1 MPLAKI
7 VSKVAKKA
15 IKSTK
20 VSANVTVKAPKGK
33 RISSAE
39 DARLKAINKPTK
51 PATKS
56 SAKKSAKAL
65 KESGKAKP
73 KTDSTY
79 QRFLPNSFETEKVTA
94 RQLAREAAAKRAA
107 SKMR

>member
-39 DARLKAINKPTK
+39 DARLKAINKT
-51 PATKS
+51 TS
-56 SAKKSAKAL
+56 TTAKASKASAKAL
-65 KESGKAKP
+65 KASGKVKP
-73 KTDSTY
+73 KTDTMY
-79 QRFLPNSFETEKVTA
+79 TRFKSNSMETEKLTA

>member
-20 VSANVTVKAPKGK
+20 VSPTVTVKAKKGK

-39 DARLKAINKPTK
+39 DARLKAINKTIS
-51 PATKS
+51 TT
-56 SAKKSAKAL
+56 AKDSKASAKAL
-65 KESGKAKP
+65 KASGKVKP
-73 KTDSTY
+73 KTDTVY
-79 QRFLPNSFETEKVTA
+79 KRFKPNSMETEKVTA
-94 RQLAREAAAKRAA
+94 RQLAREIEAKRA
-107 SKMR
+107 MRGK